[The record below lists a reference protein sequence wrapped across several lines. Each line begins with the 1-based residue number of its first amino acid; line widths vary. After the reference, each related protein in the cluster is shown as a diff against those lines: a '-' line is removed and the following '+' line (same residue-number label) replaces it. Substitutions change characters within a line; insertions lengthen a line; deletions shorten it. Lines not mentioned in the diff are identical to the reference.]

1 MPTASKPS
9 GSSSRTRS
17 GARPSERKGRRPSA
31 RSLDRAVRWREWRLA
46 IVSFVGYGA
55 LMSVVLPPNWPLMP
69 FPEPRPVLLAGLI
82 GVPFGLVLRRRWA
95 PLLPL
100 TLLVAINTPGA
111 GFAGSVVVL
120 FLVGPFAGVGILVG
134 LVSARRLQRLALR
147 RVIGRAGRPP
157 SAGSGRR
164 SARSAK
170 AA

>member
-1 MPTASKPS
+1 
-9 GSSSRTRS
+9 
-17 GARPSERKGRRPSA
+17 
-31 RSLDRAVRWREWRLA
+31 VRWKEWRLA

-82 GVPFGLVLRRRWA
+82 GVPFGLVLRRSWA

-111 GFAGSVVVL
+111 GFAGSIVVL
-120 FLVGPFAGVGILVG
+120 FLVGPFAGVGIVVG
-134 LVSARRLQRLALR
+134 VASARRLQRLLLR
-147 RVIGRAGRPP
+147 RAIARASKPPPATSKRP
-157 SAGSGRR
+157 

>member
-1 MPTASKPS
+1 M
-9 GSSSRTRS
+9 
-17 GARPSERKGRRPSA
+17 
-31 RSLDRAVRWREWRLA
+31 RWKEWRLA

-82 GVPFGLVLRRRWA
+82 GVPFGLVLRRSWA

-111 GFAGSVVVL
+111 GFAGSIVVL
-120 FLVGPFAGVGILVG
+120 FLVGPFAGVGIVVG
-134 LVSARRLQRLALR
+134 VASARRLQRLLLR
-147 RVIGRAGRPP
+147 RAIARASKPPPATSKRP
-157 SAGSGRR
+157 